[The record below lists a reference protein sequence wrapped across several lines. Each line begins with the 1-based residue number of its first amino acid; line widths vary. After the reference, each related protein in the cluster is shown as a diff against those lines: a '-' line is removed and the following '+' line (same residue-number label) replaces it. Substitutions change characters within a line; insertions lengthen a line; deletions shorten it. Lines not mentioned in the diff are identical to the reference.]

1 MVSIK
6 KEFENCDLGDTRLT
20 KRLIF
25 LADQMFRKIGSS
37 IPTACE
43 NWAGTKASYRLF
55 DNSKVT
61 DNNILENHF
70 ERTSAR
76 LKNLKRPALIL
87 HDTSAIG
94 YIRKNKKFGKIGIGN
109 HIGNKRYHSFNIQG
123 LLMHISLIVT
133 TNGLPLGVAAAKF
146 WTRKKFKGTEELKRH
161 VNPTRIPIKKKK
173 VSGGLKIFDK
183 LIAN

>member
-1 MVSIK
+1 MISIK
-6 KEFENCDLGDTRLT
+6 KEFEKCDLGDTRLT
-20 KRLIF
+20 KRLVL

-61 DNNILENHF
+61 DNKILESHF
-70 ERTSAR
+70 KRTAAR
-76 LKNLKRPALIL
+76 ANKLNKPVLIL

-94 YIRKNKKFGKIGIGN
+94 YIRKHNKFGKIGLGN

-123 LLMHISLIVT
+123 LLMHLSLIIS
-133 TNGLPLGVAAAKF
+133 TNGLPLGVAAVKF
-146 WTRKKFKGTEELKRH
+146 WTRKKFKGTAELKRH